1 MNEKSLRWWLNVEL
15 IDADIDRPMFLSAAL
30 TVNST
35 IQSCWQVSVVLFFP
49 FIEKLRALRNFGP
62 AARCLPKPSDQ
73 ILRASWQSL
82 SSSLP
87 AMPVKC
93 TRIRLS
99 IAFKNV
105 EAGPLHLNATAS
117 AKSLSLLLVFAD
129 EQERARASANLKVSH
144 PVRDP
149 TALLQ
154 AIKSG
159 CGSESAMFAPEVLVV
174 KDRIG
179 TCLAQ
184 FSFNEDQGVGGY

>member
-129 EQERARASANLKVSH
+129 EQERARGKVPTSKCHIPSGIPRPCSKPSNLAVVQSQLC
-144 PVRDP
+144 
-149 TALLQ
+149 LLLR
-154 AIKSG
+154 
-159 CGSESAMFAPEVLVV
+159 FW
-174 KDRIG
+174 
-179 TCLAQ
+179 
-184 FSFNEDQGVGGY
+184 